1 MIVVATLIVAMTL
14 AEGRG
19 FASAAAGANKPL
31 GTQVLVGAFRFDL
44 AFQLGNGCGSD
55 TLSTLDGGSTRIVAA
70 ISLFCV
76 GSFGGSRYMQWWN
89 KTSWIDAVLLGKEL
103 DWSVAPPIQFAVLA
117 ALCIGLR
124 HWERDKYSLREGFA
138 WQRLL
143 HGNLPLLWGALAL
156 ALLA

>member
-31 GTQVLVGAFRFDL
+31 GTQVLVAAFRFDL
-44 AFQLGNGCGSD
+44 VFQLGNGCGSD
-55 TLSTLDGGSTRIVAA
+55 TQSTLDGGSTRIVAA

-89 KTSWIDAVLLGKEL
+89 NTSWIDAVLWQKLTGQSPRR
-103 DWSVAPPIQFAVLA
+103 SVRRAA

-124 HWERDKYSLREGFA
+124 HWERDKYSLRKGFA

-143 HGNLPLLWGALAL
+143 HGNLPLREDPR
-156 ALLA
+156 

>member
-31 GTQVLVGAFRFDL
+31 GTQVLVSAFRFDL
-44 AFQLGNGCGSD
+44 VFQLGNGCGLD

-76 GSFGGSRYMQWWN
+76 GSFGGSLDMQWWN
-89 KTSWIDAVLLGKEL
+89 NTPRIDAVVLGEELGWSAALL
-103 DWSVAPPIQFAVLA
+103 IQLAVLA
-117 ALCIGLR
+117 AL
-124 HWERDKYSLREGFA
+124 
-138 WQRLL
+138 
-143 HGNLPLLWGALAL
+143 
-156 ALLA
+156 